1 MPRGLFLKIFI
12 WFGSTMLTMIA
23 ITFLVVGFIRPH
35 RHDFLSAPLMH
46 LGAMMLIGAAFC
58 YWLARHLTAPVA
70 KLRKA
75 TNDLANGNLE
85 ARVGPSIG
93 KRRDEL
99 AALGRDFDLMAER
112 MESLLNAQRRLLG
125 DISHE
130 LRSPLTRLNVALE
143 LARQRAGPEAAS
155 ALQRIHQE
163 AETLNE
169 MIGQLLALTRL
180 ETGTRA
186 INTSHFNLTTL
197 VADIVNDADFE
208 ARSRNRSVH
217 LTSCDSLMI
226 TGSKELLHS
235 AIENVVR
242 NAVHYTTENSV
253 VEIALKTN
261 GPASDGENNSS
272 SQILHVNKY
281 FAELTVRDHGVGV
294 PENALVEIF
303 RPFYRVDDARDR
315 ESGGT
320 GLGLAITERAIRL
333 HGGSVAATN
342 APNGGLIVT
351 IKLPCEN
358 GCE

>member
-1 MPRGLFLKIFI
+1 MV
-12 WFGSTMLTMIA
+12 TMIA
-23 ITFLVVGFIRPH
+23 ITFLVVEFIRPH
-35 RHDFLSAPLMH
+35 RHDFLSAPLVHM
-46 LGAMMLIGAAFC
+46 GAMMLIGGAFC

-85 ARVGPSIG
+85 ARVGPSMR

-99 AALGRDFDLMAER
+99 AALGTDFDLMAER
-112 MESLLNAQRRLLG
+112 IESLLNAQRRLLG

-130 LRSPLTRLNVALE
+130 LRSPLARLNVALE

-180 ETGTRA
+180 ETGSRA
-186 INTSHFNLTTL
+186 INTSYFDLTQL
-197 VADIVNDADFE
+197 VHDIVDDADFE
-208 ARSRNRSVH
+208 ARSRKRSVH
-217 LTSCDSLMI
+217 LTSCDSFMI
-226 TGSKELLHS
+226 VGSKELLHS

-242 NAVHYTTENSV
+242 NAVHYTMENSI
-253 VEIALKTN
+253 VEIDLKTG
-261 GPASDGENNSS
+261 GPASNGENTSGQQMES
-272 SQILHVNKY
+272 APQC
-281 FAELTVRDHGVGV
+281 FAELTVRDHGLGV
-294 PENALVEIF
+294 PENALEEIF

-320 GLGLAITERAIRL
+320 GLGLAITQRAVRL
-333 HGGSVAATN
+333 HGGSVTATN
-342 APNGGLIVT
+342 APTGGLIVT
-351 IKLPCEN
+351 IKLPWEDGRN
-358 GCE
+358 GPGPLAQ